1 MKLLISIAW
10 RNIWRN
16 RQRSIVMI
24 IAIAAGLWGGLMATS
39 IMVGLVSKR
48 FETGIEQHVSHV
60 QVNHPDFLI
69 DQNIAFYID
78 EWDALRQFLE
88 QDSEVQAFSGR
99 TLVNAML
106 ATANLT
112 SGVQVIGVDPA
123 KEAGTSSIDQNIID
137 GSYFEDGVR
146 NPLLI
151 GKRLADKV
159 KARPGSRIVLT
170 FQDKDNELTS
180 ATFRVAGI
188 FQTAN
193 SVWDEH
199 NVFVLHNDINEYT
212 GYNGQVNAVNILLN
226 DHRVAGDFATKT
238 KAAFPELSVRIWAEI
253 APELAFLNE
262 MAGFMM
268 YIILTIILLALA
280 FGLLNTM
287 LMSVFERVRELGVL
301 MAIGMKKKKVFL
313 MIMLETVF
321 LGLCG
326 ATAGMLAAWGT
337 IRPLGRSGIDL
348 TPIGG
353 DSLADLGF
361 AAVVYPSLDPGSY
374 AGLTV
379 LVLLCALLTAIYP
392 ALKALRLQ
400 PAEAVR
406 DT

>member
-1 MKLLISIAW
+1 MKLLTTIAW

-24 IAIAAGLWGGLMATS
+24 VAIAAGLWGGLMATS

-60 QVNHPDFLI
+60 QVNHPDFLL
-69 DQNIAFYID
+69 DQNVEFYIN
-78 EWDALRQFLE
+78 EWEEVKHYLE
-88 QDSEVQAFSGR
+88 KNPDVKAFSGR

-112 SGVQVIGVDPA
+112 SGVQVIGVSPGM
-123 KEAGTSSIDQNIID
+123 EATTSSIDKNIIA
-137 GSYFEDGVR
+137 GSYFEDELR

-151 GKRLADKV
+151 GQRLAEKV

-170 FQDKDNELTS
+170 FQDKENELTS
-180 ATFRVAGI
+180 ATFRVAGV

-199 NVFVLHNDINEYT
+199 NVFVLQDDINEYIGYT
-212 GYNGQVNAVNILLN
+212 GQFNAINILLD
-226 DHRVAGDFATKT
+226 DHRLSADFAASMKE
-238 KAAFPELSVRIWAEI
+238 AFPDLEVRMWAEV

-287 LMSVFERVRELGVL
+287 LMSVFERVRELGML
-301 MAIGMKKKKVFL
+301 MAIGMNKRKLFS

-321 LGLCG
+321 LALCG
-326 ATAGMLAAWGT
+326 AAAGMLAAWAT
-337 IRPLGRSGIDL
+337 VKPLGRSGMDL
-348 TPIGG
+348 TVIGG

-361 AAVVYPSLDPGSY
+361 EAMVHPQLDAASF
-374 AGLTV
+374 AGLTI
-379 LVLLCALLTAIYP
+379 LVILCAVLTAIYP

-406 DT
+406 VA